1 MLADLFFI
9 TLIFIGFI
17 TAIPATILIISGLI
31 KKVRPTVTIG
41 LFISIIPVTCFG
53 LFFWFYYIHIPN
65 LNDKRIIEFSG
76 QYRVDLTSSYN
87 EDKRKFSDAIY
98 YMTLNTDMTFKL
110 DSIPDMSFWGK
121 GNWDPDGIDGQ
132 FEFFDSS
139 GNLLN
144 LASPFE
150 EHTGRQLVFN
160 LYQSNEVTFTQISD

>member
-9 TLIFIGFI
+9 ILILIGFI
-17 TAIPATILIISGLI
+17 TAIPATILIISGVI

-41 LFISIIPVTCFG
+41 LFMLIVPVICFG
-53 LFFWFYYIHIPN
+53 LFFWFYLIYIPN
-65 LNDKRIIEFSG
+65 INDKRIIEFSG

-87 EDKRKFSDAIY
+87 ENKIKFSNAIY

-110 DSIPDMSFWGK
+110 DSIPDMAFWGK

-132 FEFFDSS
+132 FEFLDSS

-144 LASPFE
+144 LASPFKE
-150 EHTGRQLVFN
+150 DKGRQLVFN
-160 LYQSNEVTFTQISD
+160 LYQSNEVRFTQISD